1 MYALERH
8 MASTKKTSLD
18 SVKGKKSSLMMEIIG
33 ESEQCSLAVSRLVW
47 ERLHEVMVEKIMLP
61 LQDKIKNHKRKNI
74 WVM

>member
-1 MYALERH
+1 
-8 MASTKKTSLD
+8 MASTKKMSLD
-18 SVKGKKSSLMMEIIG
+18 SVKGKKSSLMMVIIG
-33 ESEQCSLAVSRLVW
+33 ESEQCSLTVSRLVW